1 MDEALRTVLI
11 SGGVSLVVAIVTA
24 IITSRQAVKQEV
36 KKAVYAK
43 REAAYIALFDL
54 LNAFKD
60 NPYLVYNRDAFVHP
74 LSELRTRLN
83 LFASQDALDTLE
95 PLYSKIKEVAFAYWK
110 KFGGEEYENYRANRI
125 QYDNATEDDLQHEDD
140 DYQEAHLIDCD
151 TVESTIAKL
160 ISIMRKDMGTK

>member
-60 NPYLVYNRDAFVHP
+60 NPYLVYNRSAFVQP

-83 LFASQDALDTLE
+83 LFASQDAWIL
-95 PLYSKIKEVAFAYWK
+95 S
-110 KFGGEEYENYRANRI
+110 NR
-125 QYDNATEDDLQHEDD
+125 YT
-140 DYQEAHLIDCD
+140 
-151 TVESTIAKL
+151 
-160 ISIMRKDMGTK
+160 RKSRR

>member
-24 IITSRQAVKQEV
+24 IITSRQAIKQEV

-43 REAAYIALFDL
+43 REAAYISLFDL

-60 NPYLVYNRDAFVHP
+60 NPYLVYNRDKFVQP
-74 LSELRTRLN
+74 LADLRTKLN
-83 LFASQDALDTLE
+83 LFASQETLDTLE
-95 PLYSKIKEVAFAYWK
+95 PLYSKIKETALAYWD
-110 KFGGEEYENYRANRI
+110 KFSGEEYENYKANRI
-125 QYDNATEDDLQHEDD
+125 QYDNATEEELQHEDD
-140 DYQEAHLIDCD
+140 EYQEAHLINIDM
-151 TVESTIAKL
+151 VENTIAKL